1 MEQDPIL
8 KRLMQKSSYEIPH
21 HNFEE
26 RVMEKILFA
35 AGHVRRNRKNLRLS
49 WGFLGLSTGLLPV
62 LLVYL
67 SKSYF
72 FRYLAELGINLS
84 SLSNILMPAAV
95 LVAAIII
102 LIQVDNLY
110 RLTTQMR

>member
-8 KRLMQKSSYEIPH
+8 KRLIQKSTYEIPDR
-21 HNFEE
+21 NFEE

-35 AGHVRRNRKNLRLS
+35 VNHVRRNRKNLQLS
-49 WGFLGLSTGLLPV
+49 WGFLGLSAGLLPA

-67 SKSYF
+67 SKSYLF
-72 FRYLAELGINLS
+72 NYLAELGIDLS
-84 SLSNILMPAAV
+84 SVSNILMPAAV

-102 LIQVDNLY
+102 LVQIDNLY
-110 RLTTQMR
+110 RLSVQMR

>member
-8 KRLMQKSSYEIPH
+8 KRLIKKSSHEIPDR
-21 HNFEE
+21 NFEE

-35 AGHVRRNRKNLRLS
+35 ANHVRRNRKNIQLS
-49 WGFLGLSTGLLPV
+49 WGFLGLSAGLLPV
-62 LLVYL
+62 LLIYL

-72 FRYLAELGINLS
+72 FSYLTRLGIDLS
-84 SLSNILMPAAV
+84 GISNILMPAAV

-102 LIQVDNLY
+102 LVQVDNLY
-110 RLTTQMR
+110 RLTVQMR